1 MHKLLQDDYLGIKD
15 DARYRSFTALY
26 NKMNKNHSILIEE
39 KIINLVSIFKIQIN
53 HMNHSNGGNN
63 CGQVGRSRVKFS
75 GRGHGVRSG
84 GRGRGRRTQV
94 GQSRGGCSRSG

>member
-63 CGQVGRSRVKFS
+63 CGQVGRSRVQFS
-75 GRGHGVRSG
+75 GRGRGVRSG
-84 GRGRGRRTQV
+84 GRGRGRRIQV